1 MGRHRKDFDAEY
13 SPEIE
18 DIVGNQVQEDNL
30 ERQIQDL
37 RSLILE
43 LTCSLSKLPL
53 PINAEL
59 QRIIE
64 KLK

>member
-1 MGRHRKDFDAEY
+1 MGRHRKDFDTEY

>member
-1 MGRHRKDFDAEY
+1 MGRHRKDFDTEY
-13 SPEIE
+13 SPETE